1 MRYDSRCGIISR
13 CGRSQRNL
21 RWEKSEYWLPRA
33 GAGEGCD
40 DDGGDDNDLDRVWVG
55 QVFQKCVK
63 IQIIKMGAFYCVYI
77 FTLKNP

>member
-1 MRYDSRCGIISR
+1 MIPYISR
-13 CGRSQRNL
+13 YGTGQRNP

-40 DDGGDDNDLDRVWVG
+40 DDGDDDDDNDLDRVWVG

-63 IQIIKMGAFYCVYI
+63 IQIIKMGAFHCVYI